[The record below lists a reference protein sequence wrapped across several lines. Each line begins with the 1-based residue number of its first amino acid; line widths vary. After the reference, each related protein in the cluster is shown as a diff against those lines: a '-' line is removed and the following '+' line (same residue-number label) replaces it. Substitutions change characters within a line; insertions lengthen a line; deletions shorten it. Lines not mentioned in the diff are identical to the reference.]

1 MVDEL
6 LTTNDAAR
14 ILNRSAE
21 SVRNYERRGLLTAQR
36 TPNGQR
42 LFRRG
47 DVEAMAKQMA
57 WHGENGK

>member
-21 SVRNYERRGLLTAQR
+21 SVRNYERAGKLTAQK

-47 DVEAMAKQMA
+47 DVEAMAKEMA
-57 WHGENGK
+57 RSK

>member
-6 LTTNDAAR
+6 LTTNDAAQ
-14 ILNRSAE
+14 ILKRSAE
-21 SVRNYERRGLLTAQR
+21 SVRNYERLGKLRAQK

-47 DVEAMAKQMA
+47 DVEDLAERMRKT
-57 WHGENGK
+57 N